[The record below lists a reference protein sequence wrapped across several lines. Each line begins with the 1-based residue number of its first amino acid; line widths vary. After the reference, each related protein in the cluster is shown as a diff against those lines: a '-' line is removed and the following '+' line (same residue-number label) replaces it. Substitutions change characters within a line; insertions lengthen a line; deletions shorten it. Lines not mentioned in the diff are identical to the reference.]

1 MARGA
6 AGGRHVEP
14 GLGRAVLSGV
24 DVSPFT
30 GARLLE
36 VLEERRPAAYRRR
49 VELELERCRVEA
61 PPGLE
66 TARRLVELER
76 ELERLRFLERC
87 QRVDERELERR
98 RGAS

>member
-1 MARGA
+1 M
-6 AGGRHVEP
+6 
-14 GLGRAVLSGV
+14 
-24 DVSPFT
+24 SPFT

-76 ELERLRFLERC
+76 ELERLDRLARW
-87 QRVDERELERR
+87 QVVTWR
-98 RGAS
+98 